1 MMQKEKTL
9 VIIKPDGVQRTLI
22 GEVIRRYE
30 LVGLKLI
37 GLKMIVPTAD
47 QAKAHYLVNPDFPK
61 NVGNKTKAAYEAAG
75 KEFPFGSAEEF
86 GLVILEKNT
95 KYFASGPVVVMAWQ
109 GNNAVGLVR
118 KLTGGTEPMS
128 SDVGT
133 VRGDLTLDSYAI
145 ADSHGRAIR
154 NLVHASGSIEEA
166 EKELALW
173 FKPEELLSYRLISD
187 EILYDV
193 NLDGI
198 LE

>member
-1 MMQKEKTL
+1 MIHKEKTL

-22 GEVIRRYE
+22 GEIIRRYE
-30 LVGLKLI
+30 RVGLKLI
-37 GLKMIVPTAD
+37 GLKMIVPTLE

-61 NVGNKTKAAYEAAG
+61 NVGNKTKKAYEAEG
-75 KEFPFGSAEEF
+75 KEFPFPSVEEF
-86 GLVILEKNT
+86 GLGILHKNAQ
-95 KYFASGPVVVMAWQ
+95 YFSSGPVVVMAWQ
-109 GNNAVGLVR
+109 GLGAVGLVR
-118 KLTGGTEPMS
+118 KITGGTEPIN

-133 VRGDLTLDSYAI
+133 IRGDFTLDSYAM
-145 ADSHGRAIR
+145 ADTSERSIR

-166 EKELALW
+166 DKELALW
-173 FKPEELLSYRLISD
+173 FTKEELLNYRLIAD